1 MKKLMLTTAVCFIGA
16 IAIQAQVSSI
26 VKGKVA
32 KGHPA
37 KKAWIGYEDKNSYKT
52 DTVEIKEGRFEFKV
66 SSERPALAQVTL
78 VVPPPP
84 GERRRRN
91 QDENEDA
98 TTMKNMALF
107 YTDGTVQLAFDTAG
121 IATITGGGKEEAAH
135 KAFTAMGKANAEK
148 GDAGLPFEKMVT
160 GFIQQYPDAYM
171 SLDIMEMFAGV
182 IQPATFEP
190 MYTALSPRLQ
200 NTAKAKAWKQRLD
213 EAKKLDVGQKSI
225 DFTLNDVKGTPVSLS
240 AFRGKYVLLDFWAS
254 WCGPCRAGHP
264 ELISIYNK
272 FRGDKFEIF
281 AVSLDTKKDAWLKAI
296 EEDKLPWRLVID
308 AKDASADVAKKYNVT
323 QIPQNLLIGP
333 DGVIVARN
341 LTGKNLE
348 NKLAELMKP

>member
-1 MKKLMLTTAVCFIGA
+1 MKRIMLTAAVCFVVA
-16 IAIQAQVSSI
+16 AAHAQVSSV

-37 KKAWIGYEDKNSYKT
+37 RKVWIGYEDKNDYVT
-52 DTVEIKEGRFEFKV
+52 DTVDIKEGWFEFRV

-84 GERRRRN
+84 GERRRRS
-91 QDENEDA
+91 QEENDDA
-98 TTMKNMALF
+98 GVMRNMALF
-107 YTDGTVQLAFDTAG
+107 YTDGTIQLAFDTAG
-121 IATITGGGKEEAAH
+121 VATVTGGGKEEAAH
-135 KAFTAMGKANAEK
+135 KAFTAMGKENAKK
-148 GDAGLPFEKMVT
+148 GEAAQPFEKMVT

-190 MYTALSPRLQ
+190 MYNALSPRLQ
-200 NTAKAKAWKQRLD
+200 NTAKAKAWKLRLD
-213 EAKKLDVGQKSI
+213 QAKKLDVGQKSI
-225 DFTLNDVKGTPVSLS
+225 DFTLNNVKGDPVSLS
-240 AFRGKYVLLDFWAS
+240 DFRGKYVLLDFWAS

-272 FRGDKFEIF
+272 YGGDKFEIF
-281 AVSLDTKKDAWLKAI
+281 AVSLDTNKDAWLKAI
-296 EEDKLPWRLVID
+296 AEDKLPWRLVLD
-308 AKDASADVAKKYNVT
+308 SKDASADVAKKYNIM

>member
-1 MKKLMLTTAVCFIGA
+1 MKKSMLTAVVCCIGA
-16 IAIQAQVSSI
+16 TAIQAQVSSI
-26 VKGKVA
+26 VKGKVT

-37 KKAWIGYEDKNSYKT
+37 KKAWIGYEDKNNYKT
-52 DTVEIKEGRFEFKV
+52 DTVDIKEGRFEFKV

-84 GERRRRN
+84 GERRRSN
-91 QDENEDA
+91 QEENDDA
-98 TTMKNMALF
+98 GVMRNMALF
-107 YTDGTVQLAFDTAG
+107 YTDGAIQLAFDTTGVA
-121 IATITGGGKEEAAH
+121 IVTGGGKEEAAH
-135 KAFTAMGKANAEK
+135 KAFTAMGKENAKK
-148 GDAGLPFEKMVT
+148 GEAALPFEKMVT

-190 MYTALSPRLQ
+190 MYNALSPRLQ
-200 NTAKAKAWKQRLD
+200 NTAKAKAWKLRLD

-225 DFTLNDVKGTPVSLS
+225 DFTLNDVKGIPVSLS

-272 FRGDKFEIF
+272 FRGGKFEIF

-348 NKLAELMKP
+348 NKLTELMKP